1 MRDEPMLT
9 ILLIIATVVV
19 LVLVSIAIYYHWR
32 LHQQRKQ
39 IVQKRQEL
47 VQERAAQK
55 QRVLKSIEII
65 CRALV
70 SDQVTITEG
79 CIRVSVLLRALDL
92 SEQQLIVYSVF
103 FDLESATAHIPI
115 LDDWRKLS
123 RAQQNLFDNERESI
137 EEKYR
142 DFVVDAAQRFLA
154 QGIPKLDNIPKASKI

>member
-1 MRDEPMLT
+1 MLT
-9 ILLIIATVVV
+9 VLMFVATAIVLL
-19 LVLVSIAIYYHWR
+19 LLSIAIYYHWR
-32 LHQQRKQ
+32 LY
-39 IVQKRQEL
+39 RQHRQAEERRL
-47 VQERAAQK
+47 GTEKERAGQK

-65 CRALV
+65 CRAMV

-92 SEQQLIVYSVF
+92 SEQQLSVYSVF

-123 RAQQNLFDNERESI
+123 RKQQNLFDSERESI

-142 DFVVDAAQRFLA
+142 DFVVDAAQRFLT
-154 QGIPKLDNIPKASKI
+154 QGIPQPDNV